1 MDIRAVALAIG
12 EYREKVEFI
21 LEYDRDGEKI
31 FWARDP
37 FCLVRHFHREYSSRE
52 EAINPSSIG
61 VVEGIPM
68 HQSLHPTE
76 SLARFACRCGFQ
88 FVMSQEQL
96 TEKDLRLYFK
106 HKSD

>member
-1 MDIRAVALAIG
+1 MDIRAVPLDMG
-12 EYREKVEFI
+12 KYREKVEFI
-21 LEYDRDGEKI
+21 LEYVRDDVKI

-52 EAINPSSIG
+52 DAINPSSVGI
-61 VVEGIPM
+61 VEGNPM
-68 HQSLHPTE
+68 RQTLHPVE

-96 TEKDLRLYFK
+96 TEKDLLLYFE
-106 HKSD
+106 HKSP